1 MLDGNISDRLADV
14 HLMDITP
21 LSLGIAIKGD
31 IQDTII
37 KRNTLIPYKNTRT
50 YVTTT
55 DNQTKIWIIVY
66 QGECTF
72 VKDNQHLGE
81 FTVTDIPP
89 APAGVG
95 KVNVTFEMDSDG
107 ILDVI
112 VVNEQTGNEQFITI
126 RNPIGKTQT
135 HTQTDCQI
143 KESICDLL

>member
-1 MLDGNISDRLADV
+1 
-14 HLMDITP
+14 MDITP
-21 LSLGIAIKGD
+21 LSLGISVKGD
-31 IQDTII
+31 IQSTII
-37 KRNTLIPYKNTRT
+37 KRNTLIPYNNTSD

-55 DNQTKIWIIVY
+55 DNQTKVKISVY
-66 QGECTF
+66 QGESTF

-112 VVNEQTGNEQFITI
+112 AVNKQTGNEQFITI
-126 RNPIGKTQT
+126 RNPTGKTHTQA

-143 KESICDLL
+143 NKSICDLL